1 MSKKSKR
8 KEGWQWPE
16 GDLAP
21 GERRDMAILATQ
33 GFAGQD
39 LEIPIHVWRGK
50 EDGPSVFV
58 TAALHGDEING
69 TGAVREMILEPGFK
83 LERGTLLLVPVLN
96 VLGFERHS
104 RYLPDRRDLN
114 RCFPGSD
121 SGSMASRFAHRIFE
135 EVIQRCD
142 YGIDL
147 HSAAVRRTNYPHIRG
162 DFSNP
167 EVDTLARAFGTEIM
181 VDTLGPTGSMR
192 RAACDV
198 GCPTILLEAGEVWKV
213 EPTVVEV
220 AHRGILSVLRH
231 LKMVKGKPNVPEFR
245 IIAKKTTWLR
255 AEAGGFLRFH
265 ASPGD
270 LVEEGQ
276 VLATNTSLL
285 GREQSTIVSPMD
297 GVILGMTTLPS
308 VAPGDPVLNVGRLRQ
323 PIERIERK
331 VDALDEDSLHER
343 IRTDLGTNM
352 MVDEPQDEVPD
363 KA

>member
-1 MSKKSKR
+1 MSDKPSR
-8 KEGWQWPE
+8 KPGWSWPE

-21 GERRDMAILATQ
+21 GERRDMAIHATQ
-33 GFAGQD
+33 GFSGQA

-69 TGAVREMILEPGFK
+69 TGAVREMVLDPGFELK
-83 LERGTLLLVPVLN
+83 SGCLLLVPVLN

-114 RCFPGSD
+114 RSFPGSD

-135 EVIQRCD
+135 EIILRSD
-142 YGIDL
+142 FGIDL

-167 EVDTLARAFGTEIM
+167 EVDRLARAFGTEIM
-181 VDTLGPTGSMR
+181 VDTLGPKGSMR

-220 AHRGILSVLRH
+220 THRGILSVLRS
-231 LKMVKGKPNVPEFR
+231 LNMVEGKAYKPEFR
-245 IIAKKTTWLR
+245 IIAKKTVWLR

-265 ASPGD
+265 AAPGE
-270 LVEEGQ
+270 LVEKGQ
-276 VLATNTSLL
+276 TLATNTSLL

-308 VAPGDPVLNVGRLRQ
+308 VAPGDPVLNIGRLRQ
-323 PIERIERK
+323 PIERIEKK
-331 VDALDEDSLHER
+331 VDNLTQDSLHER
-343 IRTDLGTNM
+343 IVSDLSSSV
-352 MVDEPQDEVPD
+352 MVDDLEDKPD
-363 KA
+363 SG